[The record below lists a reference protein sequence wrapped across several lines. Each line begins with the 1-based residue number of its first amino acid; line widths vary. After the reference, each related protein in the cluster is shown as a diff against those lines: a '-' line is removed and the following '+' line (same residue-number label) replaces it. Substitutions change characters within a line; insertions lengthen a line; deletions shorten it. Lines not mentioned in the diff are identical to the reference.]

1 VVVQRFRWALFVIL
15 AAEAIEA
22 HLLGRLIMLRGP
34 GSFGFQGAV
43 HAFVRPVLLWSPRF
57 NALMAEAKLNPPHGE
72 LAQAAEGR
80 GGERRAVVRRTAQ

>member
-1 VVVQRFRWALFVIL
+1 VVVQRIRWALFVIL

-22 HLLGRLIMLRGP
+22 HLLGCLIMFRGWVA
-34 GSFGFQGAV
+34 S
-43 HAFVRPVLLWSPRF
+43 AFRVQCMRSCAPV

-80 GGERRAVVRRTAQ
+80 GGERRAVIRRTAQS